1 MKELKLID
9 RIVVEIMGEQKCR
22 PEFIAGQLH
31 MIADAIEEGYKG
43 NTGTDEDLYTCE
55 QFEVLWEHEC
65 PEYGGFKIVGDKS
78 LISQYYYHSELA
90 PRIIS
95 EELSQRIRDYLDSFG
110 DDLSDEEMA
119 ELFCQANAL
128 LSDVSQQTT
137 KGVRL

>member
-1 MKELKLID
+1 MNELKLVD
-9 RIVVEIMGEQKCR
+9 RIVVEIKS
-22 PEFIAGQLH
+22 
-31 MIADAIEEGYKG
+31 EEGFELSQDQLRNELQFIISKITRG
-43 NTGTDEDLYTCE
+43 ESGGSLIDQFGEKPE
-55 QFEVLWEHEC
+55 FEVLWEHEC

-95 EELSQRIRDYLDSFG
+95 EELNQRIRNYLDSFG

-137 KGVRL
+137 IVI